1 MRVLIIGVVSE
12 IHSDHIS
19 AKNTSFY
26 RSVGAKLE
34 VLRQNFNLLASFVIT
49 TGASVYYS
57 CQRKLMLGG
66 SGGMP
71 PQENFKFLLC
81 EMAF

>member
-26 RSVGAKLE
+26 RSIGAKLE
-34 VLRQNFNLLASFVIT
+34 VLRQNFSLLANFVIT
-49 TGASVYYS
+49 TGASVAKGNS
-57 CQRKLMLGG
+57 C
-66 SGGMP
+66 
-71 PQENFKFLLC
+71 
-81 EMAF
+81 